1 MKKLTRQLYIGS
13 VPVGGDAPCAVQS
26 MCSTDTR
33 DVAAT
38 LAQINPLFQAGC
50 EIIRCAVPDMDA
62 AIALGHIKKAS
73 PIPVIADIHFDYK
86 LALKVLEGGI
96 DGLRLNPGN
105 IGDSWK
111 VAEVVKSAADRK
123 VPIRIGV
130 NAGSLEKELLEKYG
144 HPTAEAMVESAL
156 GHIRILED
164 LNYQEIKISLK
175 ASDVMKTVSAYRLL
189 SQKVDYPLHIGIT
202 EAGTI
207 FSGTIKSSVGLG
219 ILLADGIGDT
229 LRVSLT
235 GDPLDEVRVGYEILK
250 SLGLR
255 QRGVNFVSC
264 PTCGRC
270 QINLIKVAEDV
281 ERRLQGIILKSLGLR
296 QRGVNF
302 VSCPTCGRCQINL
315 IKVAEDVERRLQGID
330 KRITVAVMGCAVN
343 GPGEAREADVGIA
356 GGKGEG
362 LVFRHGEIVRKVPED
377 QLAEALLEEIEK
389 L

>member
-1 MKKLTRQLYIGS
+1 MKKQTRQIHIGN
-13 VPVGGDAPCAVQS
+13 VAVGGDASCSVQS

-38 LAQINPLFQAGC
+38 MAQITGLAAVGC
-50 EIIRCAVPDMDA
+50 EIVRCAVPDMDA
-62 AIALGHIKKAS
+62 AIALGQIKSDS

-86 LALKVLEGGI
+86 LALRVLDGGI

-105 IGDSWK
+105 IGDKWK
-111 VAEVVKSAADRK
+111 VAEVVKVAAERR

-144 HPTAEAMVESAL
+144 HPTAEAMSDSAL
-156 GHIRILED
+156 RHIRILED
-164 LNYQEIKISLK
+164 LNYQEIKVSLK
-175 ASDVMKTVSAYRLL
+175 ASDVSKTVAAYRIL
-189 SQKVDYPLHIGIT
+189 SNQVDYPMHIGIT

-229 LRVSLT
+229 MRVSLT
-235 GDPLDEVRVGYEILK
+235 GDPIDEVRVGYE
-250 SLGLR
+250 
-255 QRGVNFVSC
+255 
-264 PTCGRC
+264 
-270 QINLIKVAEDV
+270 
-281 ERRLQGIILKSLGLR
+281 ILKSLGLR

-362 LVFRHGEIVRKVPED
+362 LLFRHGEIVRKVPED
-377 QLAEALLEEIEK
+377 QLADALIEEINK

>member
-1 MKKLTRQLYIGS
+1 MKKTTRQIHVGA
-13 VPVGGDAPCAVQS
+13 VAVGGDAPCSVQS

-33 DVAAT
+33 DIAAT
-38 LAQINPLFQAGC
+38 LAQIAGLAAAGC
-50 EIIRCAVPDMDA
+50 EIVRCAVPDMDA
-62 AIALGHIKKAS
+62 AVALGQIKSAS

-86 LALKVLEGGI
+86 LALRVLETGI

-105 IGDSWK
+105 IGDRWK
-111 VAEVVKSAADRK
+111 VAEVVKAAAERK

-144 HPTAEAMVESAL
+144 HPTAEAMSESAL

-164 LNYQEIKISLK
+164 LNYREIKVSLK
-175 ASDVMKTVSAYRLL
+175 ASDVMKTVAAYRTL
-189 SQKVDYPLHIGIT
+189 SSQVDYPMHIGIT

-229 LRVSLT
+229 MRVSLT

-270 QINLIKVAEDV
+270 QINLINVAEEV
-281 ERRLQGIILKSLGLR
+281 ERRLQG
-296 QRGVNF
+296 V
-302 VSCPTCGRCQINL
+302 
-315 IKVAEDVERRLQGID
+315 D

-362 LVFRHGEIVRKVPED
+362 LLFRHGEIVRKVPEGE
-377 QLAEALLEEIEK
+377 LADALIEEINK

>member
-1 MKKLTRQLYIGS
+1 
-13 VPVGGDAPCAVQS
+13 

-33 DVAAT
+33 NVDAT
-38 LAQINPLFQAGC
+38 LVQIRALADAGC
-50 EIIRCAVPDMDA
+50 EIVRCAVPDADA
-62 AIALGHIKKAS
+62 ALALAAVKAHS

-105 IGDSWK
+105 IGEQWK
-111 VAEVVKSAADRK
+111 VAEVVKSAAERK

-130 NAGSLEKELLEKYG
+130 NAGSLEKHLLEKYG

-156 GHIRILED
+156 GHVRILED
-164 LNYQEIKISLK
+164 LGYQEIKISLK
-175 ASDVMKTVSAYRLL
+175 ASDVPKTVEAYRLL
-189 SQKVDYPLHIGIT
+189 SRQVDYPLHIGIT

-219 ILLADGIGDT
+219 ILLYDGIGDT

-235 GDPLDEVRVGYEILK
+235 GDPVDEVRVGYEILK

-270 QINLIKVAEDV
+270 QINLIGVAEEV
-281 ERRLQGIILKSLGLR
+281 ERRLQA
-296 QRGVNF
+296 V
-302 VSCPTCGRCQINL
+302 
-315 IKVAEDVERRLQGID
+315 D
-330 KRITVAVMGCAVN
+330 KQITVAVMGCAVN
-343 GPGEAREADVGIA
+343 GPGEAREADVGVA

-362 LVFRHGEIVRKVPED
+362 LIFRKGEVVRKVPED
-377 QLAEALLEEIEK
+377 RLADALLEEIEK

>member
-1 MKKLTRQLYIGS
+1 MNKTTRQLQIGS

-33 DVAAT
+33 DVPAT
-38 LAQINPLFQAGC
+38 LAQIRRLADVGC

-62 AIALGHIKKAS
+62 AEALGHIKRES

-86 LALKVLEGGI
+86 LALHVLNGGI

-105 IGDSWK
+105 IGDTWK
-111 VAEVVKSAADRK
+111 VAEVVRSAAERK

-130 NAGSLEKELLEKYG
+130 NAGSLEKELLAKYG

-164 LNYQEIKISLK
+164 LGYREIKISLK

-189 SQKVDYPLHIGIT
+189 SEKVDYPLHIGIT
-202 EAGTI
+202 EAGTM

-270 QINLIKVAEDV
+270 QINLIKVAEEV
-281 ERRLQGIILKSLGLR
+281 ERRLQG
-296 QRGVNF
+296 V
-302 VSCPTCGRCQINL
+302 
-315 IKVAEDVERRLQGID
+315 D

-377 QLAEALLEEIEK
+377 QLADALMEEIAR

>member
-1 MKKLTRQLYIGS
+1 MKKPTRQIRIGS
-13 VPVGGDAPCAVQS
+13 VPVGGGAPCSVQS

-33 DVAAT
+33 DVSAT
-38 LAQINPLFQAGC
+38 LAQIAGLAAAGC

-62 AIALGHIKKAS
+62 AVALGKIKHES
-73 PIPVIADIHFDYK
+73 PIPVIADIHFDYR
-86 LALKVLEGGI
+86 LALQVLEGGI

-105 IGDSWK
+105 IGDKWK
-111 VAEVVKSAADRK
+111 VAEVVKSAAERR

-130 NAGSLEKELLEKYG
+130 NAGSLEKELLERFG

-156 GHIRILED
+156 GHVRILEE
-164 LNYQEIKISLK
+164 LGYREIKISLK

-189 SQKVDYPLHIGIT
+189 SERVEYPLHIGIT

-229 LRVSLT
+229 MRVSLT

-270 QINLIKVAEDV
+270 QINLIKVAEEV
-281 ERRLQGIILKSLGLR
+281 ERRLQG
-296 QRGVNF
+296 V
-302 VSCPTCGRCQINL
+302 
-315 IKVAEDVERRLQGID
+315 D
-330 KRITVAVMGCAVN
+330 KRITVAVMGCSVN

-362 LVFRHGEIVRKVPED
+362 LLFRNGEVVRKVPED
-377 QLAEALLEEIEK
+377 KLADALLEEIDK